1 MSSEAAKAARRK
13 ANLIRRAARATV
25 RGRARARAR
34 LATLTAALA
43 LVGCGQAP
51 RETFDLSGPVG
62 RLSTHAPARKTRAT
76 LSVLEP
82 SAVAPTDTNRIVM
95 RTSEQGVAVL
105 ADSQW
110 SDRLTRLMQQRLLTV
125 MQRAGVSAVAPGVV
139 ADVALHSD
147 IRRFE
152 IDVARGQAVV
162 EIAAQLIDDR
172 SGRMRGARVFIAESP
187 VPDTAPATAARVL
200 EAAAD
205 DAARQVAV
213 WARAQI

>member
-1 MSSEAAKAARRK
+1 MSSEASKAARRK
-13 ANLIRRAARATV
+13 ANLVRRVARVT
-25 RGRARARAR
+25 AR
-34 LATLTAALA
+34 LATHVATLTAALA

-51 RETFDLSGPVG
+51 RETFDLSGPSG
-62 RLSTHAPARKTRAT
+62 RLSTHAPAQKTRAT
-76 LSVLEP
+76 LAVQEP
-82 SAVAPTDTNRIVM
+82 SAVAPADTNRMVM
-95 RTSEQGVAVL
+95 RTSEQGVALL

-125 MQRAGVSAVAPGVV
+125 MQHAGVSAVAPGAVV
-139 ADVALHSD
+139 DAALHSD

-152 IDVARGQAVV
+152 IDVARGLAVV

-172 SGRMRGARVFIAESP
+172 SGRTRATRVFIAETP
-187 VPDTAPATAARVL
+187 VPDTAPATVARVL

-205 DAARQVAV
+205 DAARQIAV